1 VTVPI
6 DVRSIRKAFGEK
18 RVLEGVDLAV
28 EAGETFALVGPSGAG
43 KTTLLRIVAGLEA
56 PDEGEVRIGGDGN
69 GEGSLGRDIGFVAQR
84 PAVFRRSALENVA
97 FGLRLRG
104 IEDDRVERD
113 ALAALDLVGLADL
126 PDAKAWT
133 LSAGEAQRLCFARAA
148 VLQPKVLL
156 LDEFTANLDPAN
168 VGLLERAL
176 ISYHKENQATI
187 LIVTHNLFQAKRV
200 ASRAGFL
207 FGGRVVETADVRT
220 FFSDPKDERTRG
232 FVNGEMPY

>member
-1 VTVPI
+1 MTVPI
-6 DVRSIRKAFGEK
+6 DVRRISKAFGEK

-148 VLQPKVLL
+148 VLQPQVLL

>member
-1 VTVPI
+1 
-6 DVRSIRKAFGEK
+6 
-18 RVLEGVDLAV
+18 
-28 EAGETFALVGPSGAG
+28 
-43 KTTLLRIVAGLEA
+43 
-56 PDEGEVRIGGDGN
+56 
-69 GEGSLGRDIGFVAQR
+69 
-84 PAVFRRSALENVA
+84 
-97 FGLRLRG
+97 
-104 IEDDRVERD
+104 
-113 ALAALDLVGLADL
+113 
-126 PDAKAWT
+126 
-133 LSAGEAQRLCFARAA
+133 
-148 VLQPKVLL
+148 VLL